1 MARIDKMTKMAD
13 ILAMHPQMAAVLA
26 SYGLH
31 CQGCG
36 GARHES
42 LRQGATNHGLDVDEL
57 IARLNAVLDASDS

>member
-1 MARIDKMTKMAD
+1 
-13 ILAMHPQMAAVLA
+13 MHPQMAAVLA

-57 IARLNAVLDASDS
+57 IARLNAVLDASAS